1 MKFPKTALIYGFFV
15 WLIPFIIAFSI
26 FTIRNEDRPL
36 FESIMPVVV
45 TIVTIVFANFYFKKV
60 DKDFIKEGIVIGLL
74 WLVISIV
81 LDLILFME
89 GPMKMSFVDYIKD
102 IGLTYLIIPT
112 ILIGFCYF
120 IKNR

>member
-1 MKFPKTALIYGFFV
+1 MKFPKTALVYGFFV

-45 TIVTIVFANFYFKKV
+45 TIVTVVFANFYFKKV
-60 DKDFIKEGIVIGLL
+60 DKNFIKEGIVIGLL

-102 IGLTYLIIPT
+102 IGLTYLIIPA
-112 ILIGFCYF
+112 IIIGFCYSQPT
-120 IKNR
+120 K

>member
-1 MKFPKTALIYGFFV
+1 MKFPKTALVYGFFV

-45 TIVTIVFANFYFKKV
+45 TIVTVVFANFYFKKV
-60 DKDFIKEGIVIGLL
+60 DKNFIKEGIVIGLL

-112 ILIGFCYF
+112 IIIGFCYF